1 MPFVCVTFLKKKEKK
16 KQLSNIFW
24 KVKDIQ
30 VFDIHV
36 KSRDVFRKIHFYI
49 VLIILKKKI
58 TRRQLFGNSNKLNM
72 LTLKIYVT

>member
-1 MPFVCVTFLKKKEKK
+1 MSFCGYADVEPPFDKILNAVCLCSIFKKEK

-30 VFDIHV
+30 VFDMHV

-49 VLIILKKKI
+49 VLIILKKK
-58 TRRQLFGNSNKLNM
+58 
-72 LTLKIYVT
+72 